1 MQLTGAQ
8 AMIKCLEAEG
18 VKVIFGYPGAAICPF
33 YDALTGSS
41 IRHILVRQEQNAGH
55 AASGYARITRRP
67 AVCVATSGPG
77 ALNLL
82 TAVATA
88 YVDSVPLVVITGQV
102 ARSLIGKDVFQEAD
116 VTGAAEPFVKH
127 SYLIKDVKD
136 LPRVFKE
143 AFYIAGTGRQGPVLI
158 DVPVDVQN
166 ERFSFSYPD
175 SVNIRGYK
183 PTVKGHA
190 GQIKKV
196 AQAITEA
203 QRPLI
208 VAGGGLFATEARY
221 RLVELAERCEIPVVT
236 TMMGIGGIPTEHPLY
251 YGMLGMHGKQVANRA
266 TQEADLLFVIGAR
279 LGDRAV
285 SNPALLE
292 GRLRVVHIDIDPAEI
307 GKNMEANIPLVGD
320 ANVILGQL
328 LEQVPECTHS
338 AWRNMLDRRREEYR
352 PQLRQFDGCI
362 NPKLFL
368 ERLSELADPDAVVV
382 ADVGQNQIW
391 TANHFKIREGRFLTT
406 GGMGTMGY
414 SLGAGIGAK
423 LAEPERQVI
432 TVGGDGSFQM
442 QMMELATM
450 CQHQVPLKM
459 VIMSNLRLGM
469 VYELQKNNFAGNYS
483 GVFLDGSPDIPKLAG
498 AYGIPAERIYSMDQ
512 ADTAIGRLLKADTPY
527 LLECIVN
534 QDESSL

>member
-292 GRLRVVHIDIDPAEI
+292 GRLRVVHIDIDPA
-307 GKNMEANIPLVGD
+307 G
-320 ANVILGQL
+320 
-328 LEQVPECTHS
+328 
-338 AWRNMLDRRREEYR
+338 R
-352 PQLRQFDGCI
+352 
-362 NPKLFL
+362 
-368 ERLSELADPDAVVV
+368 
-382 ADVGQNQIW
+382 IW
-391 TANHFKIREGRFLTT
+391 KPISRWW
-406 GGMGTMGY
+406 GT
-414 SLGAGIGAK
+414 
-423 LAEPERQVI
+423 
-432 TVGGDGSFQM
+432 QM
-442 QMMELATM
+442 
-450 CQHQVPLKM
+450 
-459 VIMSNLRLGM
+459 
-469 VYELQKNNFAGNYS
+469 
-483 GVFLDGSPDIPKLAG
+483 
-498 AYGIPAERIYSMDQ
+498 
-512 ADTAIGRLLKADTPY
+512 
-527 LLECIVN
+527 
-534 QDESSL
+534 